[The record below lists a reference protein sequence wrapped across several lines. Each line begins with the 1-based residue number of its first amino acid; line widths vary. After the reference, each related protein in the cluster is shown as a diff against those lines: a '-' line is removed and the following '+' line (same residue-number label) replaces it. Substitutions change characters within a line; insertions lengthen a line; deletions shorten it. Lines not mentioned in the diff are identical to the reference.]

1 MQVKKSNG
9 KIFGANLSAAERK
22 ALNMEISRQLAE
34 YSQKYEEEIE
44 SMVLL
49 MLRSEFGFGE
59 GRLKRAHKALS
70 DGIDDLVNRYQMEDE
85 DAAWLCTYKL
95 KEQGFDISKWDKD

>member
-34 YSQKYEEEIE
+34 YSQKYD
-44 SMVLL
+44 V
-49 MLRSEFGFGE
+49 
-59 GRLKRAHKALS
+59 
-70 DGIDDLVNRYQMEDE
+70 ID
-85 DAAWLCTYKL
+85 AK
-95 KEQGFDISKWDKD
+95 